1 MNNVQD
7 IKKVLEENPRKGIRE
22 IVKILGRQKHVA
34 VDTMLYVPMVEQV
47 IDAHE
52 ELKALLWKVV
62 GYGVNIG
69 HLQADGDIEY
79 ERFSTFGTLKEA
91 EKAFDALT
99 GDIETG
105 YWDEVQIEEIWERGD
120 GGDYDYEVIKEGCPN
135 NDNHIMVNKIYWQR
149 VKTLNSKK
157 INGIDIE
164 ADHDC
169 GRVLNICW
177 LNLGYISPDSACG
190 FFYYSSKKEFDKLFS
205 EVKHISEPVITK
217 GQIKEYLN
225 WLESNEHLFKEGR
238 SQIEQISDMLA
249 WER

>member
-7 IKKVLEENPRKGIRE
+7 IKKVLKENPRKGIQE
-22 IVKILGRQKHVA
+22 IVKILCRQKHIIP
-34 VDTMLYVPMVEQV
+34 DTMAYVPMVEQV

-52 ELKALLWKVV
+52 ELKALLWKTI

-69 HLQADGDIEY
+69 HIQVDGDVEY
-79 ERFSTFGTLKEA
+79 ERFSTFNTLKEA
-91 EKAFDALT
+91 EKTFDILT

-120 GGDYDYEVIKEGCPN
+120 GSDYGYEVIKEGRPN
-135 NDNHIMVNKIYWQR
+135 NNNHFMTNKSYWKR
-149 VKTLNSKK
+149 VATLNAKK
-157 INGIDIE
+157 INSIDVE

-177 LNLGYISPDSACG
+177 LTLGYVSPDSNCG
-190 FFYYSSKKEFDKLFS
+190 FFYYSSREEFERLFS
-205 EVKHISEPVITK
+205 DVKHISDQSVTK
-217 GQIKEYLN
+217 SQIKEYLS
-225 WLESNEHLFKEGR
+225 WLECNECLFKAGE
-238 SQIEQISDMLA
+238 SQIKQISDMLA